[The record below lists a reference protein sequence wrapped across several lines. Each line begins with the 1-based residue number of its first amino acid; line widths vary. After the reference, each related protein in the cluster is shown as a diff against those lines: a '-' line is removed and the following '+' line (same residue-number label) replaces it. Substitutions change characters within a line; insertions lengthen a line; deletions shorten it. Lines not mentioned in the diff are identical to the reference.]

1 MDFVITAMPTAVAD
15 SFRAGTASGGA
26 APRRVVL
33 TEAGAPCRHC
43 LQPGQVGEEMLLG
56 SYQPFAGDSP
66 YAVPSPVFVHAG
78 PCPPYPA
85 TDRIPALVRD
95 GVRAVRSYDAAH
107 DLLEGDVAPGTAIEP
122 LIDRLLADERADY
135 LHVYSATAGCFTCRV
150 DRA

>member
-1 MDFVITAMPTAVAD
+1 MDFVITAMPTPVAD
-15 SFRAGTASGGA
+15 ALRAGIPTAGT

-43 LQPGQVGEEMLLG
+43 LQPGQVGDEMLLV

-78 PCPPYPA
+78 PCPRYPA
-85 TDRIPALVRD
+85 TSRIPTLVRD
-95 GVRAVRSYDAAH
+95 GVRAIRSYDAAH
-107 DLLEGDVAPGTAIEP
+107 ELLEGEVASGPAIEP
-122 LIDRLLADERADY
+122 LIDRLLADERVDY